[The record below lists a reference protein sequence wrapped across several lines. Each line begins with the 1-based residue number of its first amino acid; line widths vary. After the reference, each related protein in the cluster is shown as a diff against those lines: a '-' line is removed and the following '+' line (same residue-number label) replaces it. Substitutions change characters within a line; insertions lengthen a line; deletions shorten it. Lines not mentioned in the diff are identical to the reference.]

1 MLKISTVA
9 QTLNISADTLRY
21 YEKIKLLPPIS
32 RTKSGIRLYSDKNLS
47 QIKFIKR
54 AQTMGFSLAEIAQLL
69 EFRKAPQQAK
79 PEVRLLAKEK
89 LCDIEQRVK
98 TLQSLQVELTLLINL
113 CHQSESGCPILSGIE
128 TDGMKNNNH

>member
-1 MLKISTVA
+1 MIKIGQVIKKLA
-9 QTLNISADTLRY
+9 VSADTLRY

-32 RTKSGIRLYSDKNLS
+32 RTPSGIRLYSDKNLS

-89 LCDIEQRVK
+89 LNDIEQRVK
-98 TLQSLQVELTLLINL
+98 TLQSLQAELTLLINL
-113 CHQSESGCPILSGIE
+113 CSQSEGGCPIIDAIIDGTE
-128 TDGMKNNNH
+128 T

>member
-1 MLKISTVA
+1 MIKISKVA

-21 YEKIKLLPPIS
+21 YEKINLLPPIS

-54 AQTMGFSLAEIAQLL
+54 AQTMSFSLAEIAQLL

-89 LCDIEQRVK
+89 LSDIEQRVK

-113 CHQSESGCPILSGIE
+113 CHQSEGGCPILSGIE
-128 TDGMKNNNH
+128 TDGGFEK